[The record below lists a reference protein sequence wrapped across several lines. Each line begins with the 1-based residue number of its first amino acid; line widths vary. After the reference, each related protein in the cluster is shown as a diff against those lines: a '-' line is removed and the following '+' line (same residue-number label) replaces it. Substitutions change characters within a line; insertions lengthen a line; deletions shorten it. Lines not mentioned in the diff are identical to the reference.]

1 MQIYH
6 GNIVY
11 AENRAIPFAAA
22 FYMATKAGG
31 ALFGKVGSLEPGY
44 AFDALVIRD
53 MSDEGT
59 QLSPEESLERFC
71 YIGDDRD
78 ILARYADGKLL
89 SYDTLS

>member
-53 MSDEGT
+53 FSDPFRKIA
-59 QLSPEESLERFC
+59 PEETVERFC
-71 YIGDDRD
+71 YTGNSTDIMVGFIGGENV
-78 ILARYADGKLL
+78 IAKE
-89 SYDTLS
+89 